1 MPATR
6 SLRLADV
13 KGWAAPAFGAADA
26 ASLDI
31 ASPAALQHSG
41 RQARPADRSATRHDQ
56 RTMPA
61 ISMLQAHATIAKSAD
76 ARVGWRRHAMR
87 RVATEL
93 APQAIEQI
101 AQRVAQLLRSAP
113 HEHPPAD
120 DRSSPLVDAKELA
133 TLLGLTR
140 DWIYEHAGELGAIP
154 LGDGPRPRLRFDPA
168 IAAETLKRQ
177 RRRPVGERVEAVPA
191 IGGLPRRQPR
201 RRRDESNVPLL
212 PVRTRT
218 WRGAVR
224 RVRGLQAHV

>member
-1 MPATR
+1 
-6 SLRLADV
+6 
-13 KGWAAPAFGAADA
+13 
-26 ASLDI
+26 
-31 ASPAALQHSG
+31 
-41 RQARPADRSATRHDQ
+41 
-56 RTMPA
+56 MPA

-76 ARVGWRRHAMR
+76 ARVGRRLHTIR
-87 RVATEL
+87 RIGAEL
-93 APQAIEQI
+93 TPDAIEQI

-120 DRSSPLVDAKELA
+120 DRSSPLVDARELA

-140 DWIYEHAGELGAIP
+140 DWVYEHAGELGAIP

-168 IAAETLKRQ
+168 VAAEALKRR
-177 RRRPVGERVEAVPA
+177 RRRPRGHPLEPVPA
-191 IGGLPRRQPR
+191 IEGPLRRQPR
-201 RRRDESNVPLL
+201 RRRNDSDVPLL